1 MRTGESGQ
9 AAVEVVAL
17 LPWVALLLAIGWQL
31 VLAGDAASAVAAAAR
46 AAARAAAV
54 GSDPAAAARG
64 HLPRRL
70 ERGLDVRRDGP
81 AAVRVRVA
89 VPGVIPKLRLGHVT
103 ARASFAPQP
112 EAP

>member
-17 LPWVALLLAIGWQL
+17 LPWVALLLALAWQL

-54 GSDPAAAARG
+54 GADPGAAARA

-70 ERGLDVRRDGP
+70 ERGLEVRRDG

-89 VPGVIPKLRLGHVT
+89 VPAVVPKLRLGHVS
-103 ARASFAPQP
+103 AHASFAPQG